1 MIFFALSV
9 LIWQWG
15 KGGGGGGVGY
25 SMTYHSLLDCYR
37 IPTEEQLKEVAQ
49 HSGVLEIDVDIIKS
63 DFRSKYAC

>member
-1 MIFFALSV
+1 MLCIFFFLSI

-15 KGGGGGGVGY
+15 KWEGGVGY
-25 SMTYHSLLDCYR
+25 SITYHSLFDCYR